1 MCSRRS
7 CPTQNALPVPVRT
20 TTRTSTSSA
29 TRCRV
34 ESSSSLV
41 GVSSAFMASA
51 RLNVTVATPPLTSSS
66 TGAAAWSG
74 VVVVAGCSGMR
85 LSSWS

>member
-7 CPTQNALPVPVRT
+7 WPTQNARPVPVST
-20 TTRTSTSSA
+20 TTRTAASSA

-34 ESSSSLV
+34 ASSSSLV
-41 GVSSAFMASA
+41 GVSSAFMASG

-66 TGAAAWSG
+66 TGAAAGSA
-74 VVVVAGCSGMR
+74 VVGVAGCSGMR